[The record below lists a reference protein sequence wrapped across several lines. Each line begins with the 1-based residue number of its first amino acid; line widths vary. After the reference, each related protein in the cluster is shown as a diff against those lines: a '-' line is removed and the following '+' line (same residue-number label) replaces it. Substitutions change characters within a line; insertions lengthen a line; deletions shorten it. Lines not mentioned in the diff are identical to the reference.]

1 MCFVLIIIIIR
12 FFFSFFKILLRRVI
26 NVMKSLAHLFTN
38 SRFWDHFFVSGTRG
52 TPSTPAKQ
60 SQPTSTAVLA
70 LKGRPR
76 CVCQAFELLL
86 FFLIAFLLPGRSRTF
101 SFHNYF
107 LKHTALRGPRHRSF
121 ADAPVRQASRH
132 ATEASSCAGARTP
145 SGAHSGGGVRSS
157 SGAAPQHAANQRPT
171 A

>member
-1 MCFVLIIIIIR
+1 MLCVLCYYYNKD
-12 FFFSFFKILLRRVI
+12 FFSFFSKYCLIRRLCII
-26 NVMKSLAHLFTN
+26 NEINK
-38 SRFWDHFFVSGTRG
+38 HFFCEWDPWYSVDPSKTVPANFASCPGFERTPHPRG
-52 TPSTPAKQ
+52 
-60 SQPTSTAVLA
+60 
-70 LKGRPR
+70 
-76 CVCQAFELLL
+76 VCQAFELLL